1 MTANKGKV
9 LLQVQGLEKKFDD
22 NQVLDGITTD
32 ICQGEVV
39 AVIGP
44 SGSGKSTFLRS
55 LNLLEVPTGGQIL
68 FEGVDITDPKVDIN
82 RHRQKIGMVFQQ
94 FNLFPHK
101 TVKENIMLA
110 PVTLGLTK
118 EDENRSRISKML
130 RRIWYLRRFMKK
142 EKPDVVVAFTRGVL
156 YRALAAGIG
165 TGIPVVISV
174 RTDPV
179 GHYDKKADKLRIPLL
194 FPHAAGCVFQTEGA
208 KAFFA
213 PYLQENSRIILNPLN
228 PKYVGVPEPAVRTK
242 NVVQSGRLV
251 DFKNQPM
258 LIRAFLKVHEKH
270 PDYTLKIYGPDSKD
284 GTKEILESIIHEN
297 HAEDFVKLMGGSNT
311 LEKDLADAALY
322 AFSSDWEG
330 LPNALMEAMAL
341 GLPVVSTDC
350 PCGGPKTLIEDG
362 VNGLLVPIMDEKA
375 MTDGIL
381 RLIEDRELAE
391 RLGREARKISERA
404 NEDAV
409 FEQWQTYLQ
418 ECCKKN
424 R

>member
-1 MTANKGKV
+1 MRILQSRILFHEKNRRNIPMQKIAFHLNSLQQGGAERVVSNLANRFAKEGY
-9 LLQVQGLEKKFDD
+9 
-22 NQVLDGITTD
+22 
-32 ICQGEVV
+32 EVV
-39 AVIGP
+39 IATEWYG
-44 SGSGKSTFLRS
+44 
-55 LNLLEVPTGGQIL
+55 
-68 FEGVDITDPKVDIN
+68 TDEFALDQKV
-82 RHRQKIGMVFQQ
+82 RRVHV
-94 FNLFPHK
+94 
-101 TVKENIMLA
+101 
-110 PVTLGLTK
+110 GLTK
-118 EDENRSRISKML
+118 EDEDRSRISKML

>member
-1 MTANKGKV
+1 MRILQSRILFHEKNRRNIPMQKIAFHLNSLQQGGAERVVSNLANRFAKEGY
-9 LLQVQGLEKKFDD
+9 
-22 NQVLDGITTD
+22 
-32 ICQGEVV
+32 EVV
-39 AVIGP
+39 IATEWYG
-44 SGSGKSTFLRS
+44 
-55 LNLLEVPTGGQIL
+55 
-68 FEGVDITDPKVDIN
+68 TDEFALDQKV
-82 RHRQKIGMVFQQ
+82 RRVHV
-94 FNLFPHK
+94 
-101 TVKENIMLA
+101 
-110 PVTLGLTK
+110 GLTK
-118 EDENRSRISKML
+118 EDEDRSRISKML

-142 EKPDVVVAFTRGVL
+142 EKPDVIVAFTRGVL

>member
-1 MTANKGKV
+1 MRILQSRILFHEKNRRNIPMQKIAFHLNSLQQGGAERVVSNLANRFAKEGY
-9 LLQVQGLEKKFDD
+9 
-22 NQVLDGITTD
+22 
-32 ICQGEVV
+32 EVV
-39 AVIGP
+39 IATEWYG
-44 SGSGKSTFLRS
+44 
-55 LNLLEVPTGGQIL
+55 
-68 FEGVDITDPKVDIN
+68 TDEFALDQKV
-82 RHRQKIGMVFQQ
+82 RRVHV
-94 FNLFPHK
+94 
-101 TVKENIMLA
+101 
-110 PVTLGLTK
+110 GLTK
-118 EDENRSRISKML
+118 EDENHSRISKML

-242 NVVQSGRLV
+242 DVVQSGRLV

>member
-1 MTANKGKV
+1 MQKIAFHLNSLQQGGAERVVSNLANRFAKEGY
-9 LLQVQGLEKKFDD
+9 
-22 NQVLDGITTD
+22 
-32 ICQGEVV
+32 EVV
-39 AVIGP
+39 IATEWYG
-44 SGSGKSTFLRS
+44 
-55 LNLLEVPTGGQIL
+55 
-68 FEGVDITDPKVDIN
+68 TDEFALDQKV
-82 RHRQKIGMVFQQ
+82 RRVHV
-94 FNLFPHK
+94 
-101 TVKENIMLA
+101 
-110 PVTLGLTK
+110 GLTK

-242 NVVQSGRLV
+242 DVVQSGRLV

-404 NEDAV
+404 NEHAV

>member
-1 MTANKGKV
+1 MRILQSRILFHEKNRRNNPMQKIAFHLNSLQQGGAERVVSNLANRFAKEGY
-9 LLQVQGLEKKFDD
+9 
-22 NQVLDGITTD
+22 
-32 ICQGEVV
+32 EVV
-39 AVIGP
+39 IATEWYG
-44 SGSGKSTFLRS
+44 
-55 LNLLEVPTGGQIL
+55 
-68 FEGVDITDPKVDIN
+68 TDEFALDQKV
-82 RHRQKIGMVFQQ
+82 RRVHV
-94 FNLFPHK
+94 
-101 TVKENIMLA
+101 
-110 PVTLGLTK
+110 GLTE
-118 EDENRSRISKML
+118 EDESRSRISKML

-242 NVVQSGRLV
+242 DVVQSGRLV

>member
-1 MTANKGKV
+1 MRILQSRILFHEKNRRNIPMQKIAFHLNSLQQGGAERVVSNLANRFAKEGY
-9 LLQVQGLEKKFDD
+9 
-22 NQVLDGITTD
+22 
-32 ICQGEVV
+32 EVV
-39 AVIGP
+39 IATEWYG
-44 SGSGKSTFLRS
+44 
-55 LNLLEVPTGGQIL
+55 
-68 FEGVDITDPKVDIN
+68 TDEFALDQKV
-82 RHRQKIGMVFQQ
+82 RRVHV
-94 FNLFPHK
+94 
-101 TVKENIMLA
+101 
-110 PVTLGLTK
+110 GLTK
-118 EDENRSRISKML
+118 EDEDRSRISKML

-142 EKPDVVVAFTRGVL
+142 EKPDVVVDFTRGVL

>member
-1 MTANKGKV
+1 MRILRSRILFHEKNRRNIPMQKIAFHLNSLQQGGAERVVSNLANRFAKEGY
-9 LLQVQGLEKKFDD
+9 
-22 NQVLDGITTD
+22 
-32 ICQGEVV
+32 EVV
-39 AVIGP
+39 IATEWYG
-44 SGSGKSTFLRS
+44 
-55 LNLLEVPTGGQIL
+55 
-68 FEGVDITDPKVDIN
+68 TDEFALDQKV
-82 RHRQKIGMVFQQ
+82 RRVHV
-94 FNLFPHK
+94 
-101 TVKENIMLA
+101 
-110 PVTLGLTK
+110 GLTK

-242 NVVQSGRLV
+242 DVVQSGRLV

>member
-1 MTANKGKV
+1 MQKIAFHLNSLQQGGAERVVSNLANRFAKEGY
-9 LLQVQGLEKKFDD
+9 
-22 NQVLDGITTD
+22 
-32 ICQGEVV
+32 EVV
-39 AVIGP
+39 IATEWYG
-44 SGSGKSTFLRS
+44 
-55 LNLLEVPTGGQIL
+55 
-68 FEGVDITDPKVDIN
+68 TDEFALDQKV
-82 RHRQKIGMVFQQ
+82 RRVHV
-94 FNLFPHK
+94 
-101 TVKENIMLA
+101 
-110 PVTLGLTK
+110 GLTK

-242 NVVQSGRLV
+242 DVVQSGRLV

-270 PDYTLKIYGPDSKD
+270 PDYALKIYGPDSKD

-424 R
+424 ITVFLLLGRLIIGHTAL

>member
-1 MTANKGKV
+1 MQKIAFHLNSLQQGGAERVVSNLANRFAKEGY
-9 LLQVQGLEKKFDD
+9 
-22 NQVLDGITTD
+22 
-32 ICQGEVV
+32 EVV
-39 AVIGP
+39 IATEWYG
-44 SGSGKSTFLRS
+44 
-55 LNLLEVPTGGQIL
+55 
-68 FEGVDITDPKVDIN
+68 TDEFALDQKV
-82 RHRQKIGMVFQQ
+82 RRVHV
-94 FNLFPHK
+94 
-101 TVKENIMLA
+101 
-110 PVTLGLTK
+110 GLTK

-242 NVVQSGRLV
+242 DVVQSGRLV

-409 FEQWQTYLQ
+409 FEQCQTYLQ
-418 ECCKKN
+418 ECCKMN

>member
-1 MTANKGKV
+1 MIHYGDTDKMRILQSRILFHEKNRRNIPMQKIAFHLNSLQQGGAERVVSNLANRFAKEGY
-9 LLQVQGLEKKFDD
+9 
-22 NQVLDGITTD
+22 
-32 ICQGEVV
+32 EVV
-39 AVIGP
+39 IATEWYG
-44 SGSGKSTFLRS
+44 
-55 LNLLEVPTGGQIL
+55 
-68 FEGVDITDPKVDIN
+68 TDEFALDQKV
-82 RHRQKIGMVFQQ
+82 RRVHV
-94 FNLFPHK
+94 
-101 TVKENIMLA
+101 
-110 PVTLGLTK
+110 GLTK
-118 EDENRSRISKML
+118 EDEDRSRISKML

>member
-1 MTANKGKV
+1 MRILQSRILFHEKNRRNIPMQKIAFHLNSLQQGGAERVVSNLANRFAKEGY
-9 LLQVQGLEKKFDD
+9 
-22 NQVLDGITTD
+22 
-32 ICQGEVV
+32 EVV
-39 AVIGP
+39 IATEWYG
-44 SGSGKSTFLRS
+44 
-55 LNLLEVPTGGQIL
+55 
-68 FEGVDITDPKVDIN
+68 TDEFALDQKV
-82 RHRQKIGMVFQQ
+82 RRVHV
-94 FNLFPHK
+94 
-101 TVKENIMLA
+101 
-110 PVTLGLTK
+110 GLTK

-213 PYLQENSRIILNPLN
+213 PYLQDNSRIILNPLN

-242 NVVQSGRLV
+242 DVVQSGRLV

>member
-1 MTANKGKV
+1 MRILQSRILFHEKNRRNIPMQKIAFHLNSLQQGGAERVVSNLANRFAKEGY
-9 LLQVQGLEKKFDD
+9 
-22 NQVLDGITTD
+22 
-32 ICQGEVV
+32 EVV
-39 AVIGP
+39 IATEWYG
-44 SGSGKSTFLRS
+44 
-55 LNLLEVPTGGQIL
+55 
-68 FEGVDITDPKVDIN
+68 TDEFALDQKV
-82 RHRQKIGMVFQQ
+82 RRVHV
-94 FNLFPHK
+94 
-101 TVKENIMLA
+101 
-110 PVTLGLTK
+110 GLTK

-142 EKPDVVVAFTRGVL
+142 EKPDVIVAFTRGVL

-242 NVVQSGRLV
+242 DVVQSGRLV

>member
-1 MTANKGKV
+1 MRILQSRILFHEKNRRNIPMQKIAFHLNSLQQGGAERVVSNLANRFAKEGY
-9 LLQVQGLEKKFDD
+9 
-22 NQVLDGITTD
+22 
-32 ICQGEVV
+32 EVV
-39 AVIGP
+39 IATEWYG
-44 SGSGKSTFLRS
+44 
-55 LNLLEVPTGGQIL
+55 
-68 FEGVDITDPKVDIN
+68 TDEFALDQKV
-82 RHRQKIGMVFQQ
+82 RRVHV
-94 FNLFPHK
+94 
-101 TVKENIMLA
+101 
-110 PVTLGLTK
+110 GLTK

-142 EKPDVVVAFTRGVL
+142 EKPDIVVAFTRGVL

-242 NVVQSGRLV
+242 DVVQSGRLV

>member
-1 MTANKGKV
+1 MRILQSRILFHEKNRRNIPMQKIAFHLNSLQQGGAERVVSNLANRFAKEGY
-9 LLQVQGLEKKFDD
+9 
-22 NQVLDGITTD
+22 
-32 ICQGEVV
+32 EVV
-39 AVIGP
+39 IATEWYG
-44 SGSGKSTFLRS
+44 
-55 LNLLEVPTGGQIL
+55 
-68 FEGVDITDPKVDIN
+68 TDEFALDQKV
-82 RHRQKIGMVFQQ
+82 RRVHV
-94 FNLFPHK
+94 
-101 TVKENIMLA
+101 
-110 PVTLGLTK
+110 GLTK

-391 RLGREARKISERA
+391 WLGREARKISERA

>member
-1 MTANKGKV
+1 MRILQSRILFHEKNRRNIPMQKIAFHLNSLQQGGAERVVSNLANRFAKEGY
-9 LLQVQGLEKKFDD
+9 
-22 NQVLDGITTD
+22 
-32 ICQGEVV
+32 EVV
-39 AVIGP
+39 IATEWYG
-44 SGSGKSTFLRS
+44 
-55 LNLLEVPTGGQIL
+55 
-68 FEGVDITDPKVDIN
+68 TDEFALDQKV
-82 RHRQKIGMVFQQ
+82 RRVHV
-94 FNLFPHK
+94 
-101 TVKENIMLA
+101 
-110 PVTLGLTK
+110 GLTK

-391 RLGREARKISERA
+391 RLRREARKISERA

>member
-1 MTANKGKV
+1 MRILQSRILFHEKNRRNIPMQKIAFHLNSLQQGGAERVVSNLANRFAKEGY
-9 LLQVQGLEKKFDD
+9 
-22 NQVLDGITTD
+22 
-32 ICQGEVV
+32 EVV
-39 AVIGP
+39 IATEWYG
-44 SGSGKSTFLRS
+44 
-55 LNLLEVPTGGQIL
+55 
-68 FEGVDITDPKVDIN
+68 TDEFALDQKV
-82 RHRQKIGMVFQQ
+82 RRVHV
-94 FNLFPHK
+94 
-101 TVKENIMLA
+101 
-110 PVTLGLTK
+110 GLTK
-118 EDENRSRISKML
+118 EDEDRSRISKML

-228 PKYVGVPEPAVRTK
+228 PKYVGVPEPDVRTK
-242 NVVQSGRLV
+242 DVVQSGRLV

-362 VNGLLVPIMDEKA
+362 VNGLLVPIMGEKA

>member
-1 MTANKGKV
+1 MRILQSRILFHEKNRRNIPMQKIAFHLNSLQQGGAERVVSNLANRFAKEGY
-9 LLQVQGLEKKFDD
+9 
-22 NQVLDGITTD
+22 
-32 ICQGEVV
+32 EVV
-39 AVIGP
+39 IATEWYG
-44 SGSGKSTFLRS
+44 
-55 LNLLEVPTGGQIL
+55 
-68 FEGVDITDPKVDIN
+68 TDEFALDQKV
-82 RHRQKIGMVFQQ
+82 RRVHV
-94 FNLFPHK
+94 
-101 TVKENIMLA
+101 
-110 PVTLGLTK
+110 GLTK

-242 NVVQSGRLV
+242 DVVQSGRLV

-381 RLIEDRELAE
+381 CLIEDRELAE

>member
-1 MTANKGKV
+1 MRILQSRILFHEKNRRNIPMQKIAFHLNSLQQGGAERVVSNLANRFAKEGY
-9 LLQVQGLEKKFDD
+9 
-22 NQVLDGITTD
+22 
-32 ICQGEVV
+32 EVV
-39 AVIGP
+39 IATEWYG
-44 SGSGKSTFLRS
+44 
-55 LNLLEVPTGGQIL
+55 
-68 FEGVDITDPKVDIN
+68 TDEFALDQKV
-82 RHRQKIGMVFQQ
+82 RRVHV
-94 FNLFPHK
+94 
-101 TVKENIMLA
+101 
-110 PVTLGLTK
+110 GLTK

-142 EKPDVVVAFTRGVL
+142 EKPAVVVAFTRGVL

-242 NVVQSGRLV
+242 DVVQSGRLV

-362 VNGLLVPIMDEKA
+362 VNGLLGPIMDEKA

>member
-1 MTANKGKV
+1 MIHYGDTDKMRILQSRILFHEKNRRNIPMQKIAFHLNSLQQGGAERVVSNLANRFAKEGY
-9 LLQVQGLEKKFDD
+9 
-22 NQVLDGITTD
+22 
-32 ICQGEVV
+32 EVV
-39 AVIGP
+39 IATEWYG
-44 SGSGKSTFLRS
+44 
-55 LNLLEVPTGGQIL
+55 
-68 FEGVDITDPKVDIN
+68 TDEFALDQKV
-82 RHRQKIGMVFQQ
+82 RRVHV
-94 FNLFPHK
+94 
-101 TVKENIMLA
+101 
-110 PVTLGLTK
+110 GLTK

-142 EKPDVVVAFTRGVL
+142 EKPDVIVAFTRGVL

-242 NVVQSGRLV
+242 DVVQSGRLV

>member
-1 MTANKGKV
+1 MRILQSRILFHEKNRRNIPMQKIAFHLNSLQQGGAERVVSNLANRFAKEGY
-9 LLQVQGLEKKFDD
+9 
-22 NQVLDGITTD
+22 
-32 ICQGEVV
+32 EVV
-39 AVIGP
+39 IATEWYG
-44 SGSGKSTFLRS
+44 
-55 LNLLEVPTGGQIL
+55 
-68 FEGVDITDPKVDIN
+68 TDEFALDQKV
-82 RHRQKIGMVFQQ
+82 RRVHV
-94 FNLFPHK
+94 
-101 TVKENIMLA
+101 
-110 PVTLGLTK
+110 GLTK
-118 EDENRSRISKML
+118 EDEDRSRISKML

-322 AFSSDWEG
+322 VFSSDWEG

>member
-1 MTANKGKV
+1 M
-9 LLQVQGLEKKFDD
+9 
-22 NQVLDGITTD
+22 
-32 ICQGEVV
+32 
-39 AVIGP
+39 
-44 SGSGKSTFLRS
+44 
-55 LNLLEVPTGGQIL
+55 
-68 FEGVDITDPKVDIN
+68 
-82 RHRQKIGMVFQQ
+82 
-94 FNLFPHK
+94 
-101 TVKENIMLA
+101 
-110 PVTLGLTK
+110 
-118 EDENRSRISKML
+118 
-130 RRIWYLRRFMKK
+130 
-142 EKPDVVVAFTRGVL
+142 
-156 YRALAAGIG
+156 
-165 TGIPVVISV
+165 
-174 RTDPV
+174 
-179 GHYDKKADKLRIPLL
+179 
-194 FPHAAGCVFQTEGA
+194 FQTEGA

-242 NVVQSGRLV
+242 DVVQSGRLV

>member
-1 MTANKGKV
+1 MIHYGDTDKMRILQSRILFHEKNRRNIPMQKIAFHLNSLQQGGAERVVSNLANRFAKEGY
-9 LLQVQGLEKKFDD
+9 
-22 NQVLDGITTD
+22 
-32 ICQGEVV
+32 EVV
-39 AVIGP
+39 IATEWYG
-44 SGSGKSTFLRS
+44 
-55 LNLLEVPTGGQIL
+55 
-68 FEGVDITDPKVDIN
+68 TDEFALDQKV
-82 RHRQKIGMVFQQ
+82 RRVHV
-94 FNLFPHK
+94 
-101 TVKENIMLA
+101 
-110 PVTLGLTK
+110 GLTK

-242 NVVQSGRLV
+242 DVVQSGRLV

>member
-1 MTANKGKV
+1 MRILQSRILFHEKNRRNIPMQKIAFHLNSLQQGGAERVVSNLANRFAKEGY
-9 LLQVQGLEKKFDD
+9 
-22 NQVLDGITTD
+22 
-32 ICQGEVV
+32 EVV
-39 AVIGP
+39 IATEWYG
-44 SGSGKSTFLRS
+44 
-55 LNLLEVPTGGQIL
+55 
-68 FEGVDITDPKVDIN
+68 TDEFALDQKV
-82 RHRQKIGMVFQQ
+82 RRVHV
-94 FNLFPHK
+94 
-101 TVKENIMLA
+101 
-110 PVTLGLTK
+110 GLTK

-213 PYLQENSRIILNPLN
+213 PYLQENSRIILNPLH

-242 NVVQSGRLV
+242 DVVQSGRLV

-270 PDYTLKIYGPDSKD
+270 PDYTLKIYGPDSRD

>member
-1 MTANKGKV
+1 MQKIAFHLNSLQQGGAERVVSNLANRFAKEGY
-9 LLQVQGLEKKFDD
+9 
-22 NQVLDGITTD
+22 
-32 ICQGEVV
+32 EVV
-39 AVIGP
+39 IATEWYG
-44 SGSGKSTFLRS
+44 
-55 LNLLEVPTGGQIL
+55 
-68 FEGVDITDPKVDIN
+68 TDEFALDQKV
-82 RHRQKIGMVFQQ
+82 RRVHV
-94 FNLFPHK
+94 
-101 TVKENIMLA
+101 
-110 PVTLGLTK
+110 GLTK

-242 NVVQSGRLV
+242 DVVQSGRLV

-362 VNGLLVPIMDEKA
+362 VNGLLVSIMDEKA

-391 RLGREARKISERA
+391 RLGREARKISERV